1 MTVSSVASG
10 YDGISLLAGNAAY
23 IPIGDR
29 GLFAGGTTNS
39 GTLTNDIEYVSIA
52 TTGNSIFFG
61 DLSVTRGDTG
71 ACASS
76 TRGIF
81 GGGFTMPSYVDSNVI
96 DYVTFTTTGN
106 ATDFGDLTVARQAVT
121 SAFNDSTRG
130 IFTGGYSGSSYVNN
144 IDYITIAS
152 IGNATDFGDLTVA
165 RGYAAGA
172 SSTTR
177 GLTMSGFGGSANNT
191 LDYVTIATTGNATD
205 FGDASTARYYTHGA
219 SNNTRAVYGSGQAA
233 SGFNQNMEYV
243 TIATTGN
250 ATTFGDYGLNA
261 SAYHVSACSSPTRIV
276 WAGGFN
282 GSAGGSFIEMKYI
295 TIATTGN
302 AVTFGDLTQ
311 KLGALGGCSNSNG
324 GL

>member
-1 MTVSSVASG
+1 MTVSSVKTG
-10 YDGISLLAGNAAY
+10 YDGISLLVGNAAY

-29 GLFAGGTTNS
+29 GLFANGTTNS
-39 GTLTNDIEYVSIA
+39 GTMLNDIEYVSIA

-81 GGGFTMPSYVDSNVI
+81 AGGYTMPSYVDSNVI

-106 ATDFGDLTVARQAVT
+106 ATDFGDLSLARQAVT
-121 SAFNDSTRG
+121 SSFNDSTRG
-130 IFTGGYSGSSYVNN
+130 VFSG
-144 IDYITIAS
+144 DYITMAS
-152 IGNATDFGDLTVA
+152 TGNASDFGDLTVA

-205 FGDASTARYYTHGA
+205 FGDAVTARYYTHGA

-233 SGFNQNMEYV
+233 SGFQQNMEYV

-250 ATTFGDYGLNA
+250 ATTFGGYGLNA
-261 SAYHVSACSSPTRIV
+261 SAYHVSACSNSTRIV
-276 WAGGFN
+276 FAGGLN
-282 GSAGGSFIEMKYI
+282 GTAGGSFIDMRYI
-295 TIATTGN
+295 TIATTGD
-302 AVTFGDLTQ
+302 ATDFGDLTQ
-311 KLGALGGCSNSNG
+311 ALGALSGCSNSNG